1 MLVKVNME
9 DIGIPKYDL
18 FGELF
23 KLGVTQVT
31 EKWHDL
37 LIVELTLEGGFK
49 DEDIAKCLYKN
60 SPMMYRHV
68 GDITQTVEGVDG
80 MLFNYGFTRGKDV

>member
-1 MLVKVNME
+1 MIKINME
-9 DIGIPKYDL
+9 DIGIPKCDL

-37 LIVELTLEGGFK
+37 LIVELTLEGDFK
-49 DEDIAKCLYKN
+49 DEDIAKCLYNN

-68 GDITQTVEGVDG
+68 GEITQTVEGACG
-80 MLFNYGFTRGKDV
+80 MLFNYGFTRA

>member
-23 KLGVTQVT
+23 ELGVTQVS

-37 LIVELTLEGGFK
+37 LIVELILEGDFK

-68 GDITQTVEGVDG
+68 GDITQTVEGVNG
-80 MLFNYGFTRGKDV
+80 MLFKYGFTRG